1 MFSSAS
7 AVLLQA
13 AVSGYD
19 ERKPR
24 RHRRKNRSSNKTTA
38 HQAAKGCTAVGEVSV
53 KKNLTKD
60 LADAMEGCENSGRRR
75 NVFLQA
81 VENALKVFKRVGHGS
96 RQGQKGDHRHPTL

>member
-13 AVSGYD
+13 AVSGFD
-19 ERKPR
+19 ERKTS

-38 HQAAKGCTAVGEVSV
+38 HLVAKDCTAVGDTSV

-60 LADAMEGCENSGRRR
+60 LSDAMEGCENSGGHP
-75 NVFLQA
+75 NVFIQA
-81 VENALKVFKRVGHGS
+81 VENALKVFKRVGHG
-96 RQGQKGDHRHPTL
+96 RQGQKGDQRHPTL

>member
-19 ERKPR
+19 ERKTS
-24 RHRRKNRSSNKTTA
+24 RHRHKNRSSKTTA
-38 HQAAKGCTAVGEVSV
+38 HQAAKDCTAVGDTSV

-60 LADAMEGCENSGRRR
+60 LTDAMEGCENSGGRP
-75 NVFLQA
+75 NVFIQA
-81 VENALKVFKRVGHGS
+81 VENALKVFKRAGHCD